1 MRKKTLLL
9 CFVLSVSIQA
19 FAQTPQSRE
28 FVYNYSVLVN
38 PTYNPGLQFGLE
50 YGIVDKVN
58 FINGISRG
66 KKSSYNLTVNQFIL
80 GLNVGTIYRF
90 EKSMDVFSSL
100 TAEFRRT
107 TPKRKQFQM
116 GVGPGYVVQF
126 TDDNKLEHP
135 LSPFLNSP
143 LEMNRSIAPM
153 AFIGIGKFRMGKH
166 KFQFWHVRVA
176 NYFRITNSQLAN
188 YTILELRLGFHKRPV
203 G

>member
-1 MRKKTLLL
+1 MKNSLVVVL
-9 CFVLSVSIQA
+9 FVFLSLPML
-19 FAQTPQSRE
+19 AQTPQSRE
-28 FVYNYSVLVN
+28 FVYNYSLLLQ

-107 TPKRKQFQM
+107 TPKRKQFQI

-126 TDDNKLEHP
+126 TDDEKLEHP

-153 AFIGIGKFRMGKH
+153 AFIGMGKFRMGKH

-176 NYFRITNSQLAN
+176 NYFRITDSQLAN
-188 YTILELRLGFHKRPV
+188 YTMLELRLGFHKRPV